1 LEKDVTLYKKGN
13 SVSKTLITK
22 AIFQA
27 CFVMLLLVGITNARA
42 QKLETLFGVMEPAVV
57 APGATVQVPVAV
69 KDVEGLYA
77 VDFSLEY
84 DPTIVQLVD
93 ADAIQPG
100 IQAGLGTFLDPGL
113 LVFNTADNQ
122 KGEYRFVM
130 SQYNPSLPKSG
141 EGNIV
146 VLTFKGI
153 STGESNIHFTGVEL
167 LSGEI
172 TAIQAKVLDSN
183 IQVISGAATQAA
195 TIAVAQATGLII
207 LPKDTPTP
215 TVTATTIS
223 TRTPEPQPSPGGENQ
238 AGNGDGGSTAT
249 GGSEPGRPAAAGKGS
264 GLANGWPLIAVFI
277 VLLAGG
283 VTFMLKKKTR
293 KKVEEN
299 HE

>member
-1 LEKDVTLYKKGN
+1 LEKDVTLYKKNN
-13 SVSKTLITK
+13 SVSNKFITK
-22 AIFQA
+22 TIFQA
-27 CFVMLLLVGITNARA
+27 CFVMLLLMGFTNARA

-69 KDVEGLYA
+69 KDVAGLYA

-122 KGEYRFVM
+122 KGEYRFLM
-130 SQYNPSLPKSG
+130 SQHNPSLPKSR

>member
-1 LEKDVTLYKKGN
+1 MTLYKKNN
-13 SVSKTLITK
+13 SVSNKFITK
-22 AIFQA
+22 TIFQA
-27 CFVMLLLVGITNARA
+27 CFVMLLLMGFTNARA

-215 TVTATTIS
+215 TVTATTIP

-249 GGSEPGRPAAAGKGS
+249 GGSEPGRPATAGKGS

>member
-1 LEKDVTLYKKGN
+1 
-13 SVSKTLITK
+13 
-22 AIFQA
+22 
-27 CFVMLLLVGITNARA
+27 MLLLMGFTNARA

-215 TVTATTIS
+215 TVTATTIP

-249 GGSEPGRPAAAGKGS
+249 GGSEPGRPATAGKGS

>member
-1 LEKDVTLYKKGN
+1 MTLYTKGN

-57 APGATVQVPVAV
+57 APGATVQVAVAV

-93 ADAIQPG
+93 ADANQPG

-172 TAIQAKVLDSN
+172 TAIQAKVLDSS

-207 LPKDTPTP
+207 VPKDTPTP
-215 TVTATTIS
+215 AVTATTIPS
-223 TRTPEPQPSPGGENQ
+223 PTPEPQASPGGENQ
-238 AGNGDGGSTAT
+238 AENGDGGSTAT
-249 GGSEPGRPAAAGKGS
+249 GGSEPGKPEAAGKGS
-264 GLANGWPLIAVFI
+264 GLANSWPLIVAFI

-283 VTFMLKKKTR
+283 VTFIIKKKTS

-299 HE
+299 HEEK

>member
-1 LEKDVTLYKKGN
+1 
-13 SVSKTLITK
+13 
-22 AIFQA
+22 
-27 CFVMLLLVGITNARA
+27 MLLLMGFTNARA

-69 KDVEGLYA
+69 KDVAGLYA